1 MATLFQVQPEP
12 PKTEPYQRSRLDSL
26 SVGVGIFSVSG
37 NAIEAVDRL
46 LPVGFVSHESRRTT
60 SAAVADDVLEG
71 RSFSIEY
78 TPFDLEDLST
88 ARGFMLPSELA
99 QQGYRK
105 LFWLDVPQLRFATL
119 MWRLAGSI
127 PSPSSSLLPKA
138 RLIGFLGATWI
149 QDISA
154 RRLVDTATTP
164 CIHPCNPPQRC
175 RQTGCYCN
183 RELHTCV

>member
-12 PKTEPYQRSRLDSL
+12 PKTEPHQRSRLDSL

-37 NAIEAVDRL
+37 NAMEEVDLL
-46 LPVGFVSHESRRTT
+46 LPVGFASHESRRTT
-60 SAAVADDVLEG
+60 SEAVADDVLEG

-78 TPFDLEDLST
+78 TPFDLQQLS
-88 ARGFMLPSELA
+88 AAQGFMLPPELA
-99 QQGYRK
+99 QHGYRK
-105 LFWLDVPQLRFATL
+105 LFWLDVPEVRFATV
-119 MWRLAGSI
+119 MWRLAGFI
-127 PSPSSSLLPKA
+127 PSASSPTLPKA
-138 RLIGFLGATWI
+138 RMSGYLGATWL

-164 CIHPCNPPQRC
+164 CVHPCNPPQQC

-183 RELHTCV
+183 RELHMCV